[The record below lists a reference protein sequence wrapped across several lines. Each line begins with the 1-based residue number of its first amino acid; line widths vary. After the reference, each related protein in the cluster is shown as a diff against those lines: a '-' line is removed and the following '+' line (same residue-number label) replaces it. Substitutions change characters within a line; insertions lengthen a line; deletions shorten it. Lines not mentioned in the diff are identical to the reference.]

1 MVYLLSYNL
10 IKIMKTII
18 SYIFCFSI
26 LLVSCNVI
34 NLGSGDLSTELEL
47 GDTVI
52 TNVQDID
59 ATFSVRNKTD
69 ETKEYS
75 FSSGCQ
81 VSFIISKNGTKI
93 IKAEE
98 KLICTRALTSFKLDK
113 SESKTLEL
121 PTYFDIDLK
130 PGTYTIKAY
139 LIGYEDEVFALEKF
153 LVE

>member
-1 MVYLLSYNL
+1 M
-10 IKIMKTII
+10 
-18 SYIFCFSI
+18 
-26 LLVSCNVI
+26 I
-34 NLGSGDLSTELEL
+34 NFGSGNLTTDLEL
-47 GDTVI
+47 GEAEI

-81 VSFIISKNGTKI
+81 VSFLITENSTKI

-98 KLICTRALTSFKLDK
+98 KLICTMALTSFKLEKD
-113 SESKTLEL
+113 ESKTFEL

-130 PGTYTIKAY
+130 SGAYSIKAY
-139 LIGYEDEVFALEKF
+139 LIGYEDEVYATKSFS
-153 LVE
+153 VN